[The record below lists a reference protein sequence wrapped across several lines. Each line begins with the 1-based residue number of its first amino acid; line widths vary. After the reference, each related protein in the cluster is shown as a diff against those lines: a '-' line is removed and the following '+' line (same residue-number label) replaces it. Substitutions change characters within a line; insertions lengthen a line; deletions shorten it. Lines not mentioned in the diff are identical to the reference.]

1 MCVWVCIT
9 LMLYYT
15 CEWRVLHMY
24 TLVRRLGV
32 LTNSPF
38 NLFSL
43 FLVSLFF
50 QQGKRQLHALFPSF
64 SLTLGGPHTG
74 PSPSVSVGEGLWQVL
89 LPLGW

>member
-9 LMLYYT
+9 LVLYYT

-38 NLFSL
+38 NLFPFSS
-43 FLVSLFF
+43 FPFF
-50 QQGKRQLHALFPSF
+50 SNREKGSCTPFFPSF